1 MSVPGNRAGQDLK
14 SHKLLQG
21 SMTDSKIITNNP
33 LFTDRVTRRQS
44 EQDKMSHTEYQKLR
58 KVLIL
63 TSLLDLPLDK
73 QLFKALD
80 LMGFSEATEVQSRAI
95 PAILEGRDVM
105 VSAKTGSGK
114 TAAFLLPMLDKM
126 LRVDAPRNSGTR
138 GLILLPTRE
147 LALQTVKTFEKIARF
162 TPIKCGIV
170 IGGEAFRHQIASLR
184 KNPEVLI
191 ATPGRLVEHLDKGST
206 DFNDLEFLVLDEAD
220 RMLDMGFAEDMNKI
234 AMACR
239 KGRQNLLFSATLKHR
254 NFGRIQHILE
264 NPVSIEVDSYK
275 QGHSQITQQM
285 ILADGDEHK
294 KKLIKALVEAEQS
307 EKVFVF
313 CKTRAQCTEV
323 GEHLAATDLK
333 VGYLHGE
340 IPQSDRKQVLNRFR
354 DGKLQVL
361 VATDVAARGLDV
373 PDVDLVINY
382 TVAHSG
388 DDHVHRVGRTGRAG
402 KQGKA
407 IMLVDRIDWNK
418 NSSIERYLKIRFEPR
433 SVKGLKAKFT
443 GPDKV
448 KKSGKAVG
456 TKKKT
461 RNPSTTKKTV
471 PKKRAR
477 NTKNRGKNTGQ
488 GNKENGS
495 SEQGSQNKW
504 GKSTSPYRQ
513 KKTD

>member
-1 MSVPGNRAGQDLK
+1 MAWQQP
-14 SHKLLQG
+14 
-21 SMTDSKIITNNP
+21 
-33 LFTDRVTRRQS
+33 
-44 EQDKMSHTEYQKLR
+44 EQDKISSLVCSILKKDLN
-58 KVLIL
+58 L
-63 TSLLDLPLDK
+63 TSLLDLPLHK

-80 LMGFSEATEVQSRAI
+80 TLGFSEATEVQDSAI

-114 TAAFLLPMLDKM
+114 TAAFLLPMLDHM
-126 LRVDAPRNSGTR
+126 LRMDAPGYGTR

-147 LALQTVKTFEKIARF
+147 LALQTVKTFEKLAKF

-170 IGGEAFRHQIASLR
+170 IGGEAYKHQIALLR
-184 KNPEVLI
+184 KNPEVII
-191 ATPGRLVEHLDKGST
+191 ATPGRLVEHLDKRSI

-220 RMLDMGFAEDMNKI
+220 RMLDMGFTEDMNTI
-234 AMACR
+234 AASCR
-239 KGRQNLLFSATLKHR
+239 QQRQNLLFSATLKHR
-254 NFGRIQHILE
+254 NFGRIQDILDD
-264 NPVSIEVDSYK
+264 PASIEVDSFK

-285 ILADGDEHK
+285 VLADGDDHK
-294 KKLIKALVEAEQS
+294 RKLIKALVEEEKA

-313 CKTRAQCTEV
+313 CKTRAQCSAV
-323 GEHLAATDLK
+323 GQHLAATALK

-373 PDVDLVINY
+373 SDVDLVINY

-407 IMLVDRIDWNK
+407 VTLVNRIDWNK
-418 NSSIERYLKIRFEPR
+418 NSSIERYLKIRFELR
-433 SVKGLKAKFT
+433 SVKGLKADYT
-443 GPDKV
+443 GPGKL
-448 KKSGKAVG
+448 KKSGKAAG
-456 TKKKT
+456 TKKKS
-461 RNPSTTKKTV
+461 RKQRVPKSPA

-477 NTKNRGKNTGQ
+477 NKKNIGKGR
-488 GNKENGS
+488 KAKGS
-495 SEQGSQNKW
+495 ETHSDEASAYAAKGSHLYSK
-504 GKSTSPYRQ
+504 YR
-513 KKTD
+513 KKTPE